1 MEQMTATQKGKIKR
15 ELKHHLDP
23 TTRMLPIEACLRIA
37 SRHRLPSQSVIDY
50 AGDLGYQVQMPSARG
65 EKPQRPAPANP
76 HNRLS
81 DHIKRQII
89 RGTIYR
95 TVNENG
101 QEPDDGTIVVT
112 TYGQVRRQQEA
123 LLIWLHELGVSINDL

>member
-15 ELKHHLDP
+15 ELKHHLDEHN
-23 TTRMLPIEACLRIA
+23 RLPMAACLRLA
-37 SRHRLPSQSVIDY
+37 SRHHVSGQSVIEY
-50 AGDLGYQVQMPSARG
+50 ARSLGYDVVANAAP
-65 EKPQRPAPANP
+65 EKPQKPAPANP

-123 LLIWLHELGVSINDL
+123 LLMWLHELGVSITDL